1 MEKRS
6 DNSLTGMTNQPK
18 LKDFLKE
25 EKKNKALEEKARR
38 KLEKEKKRLEKER
51 KKLEKKVGEAK
62 EKTELVTEEIKTR
75 KKVWDQFKG
84 IRMKLLFVFFVP
96 VVLLGVFGFVSY
108 KTSANAIIKNYIK
121 STSDTFD
128 AVSKYLNLGMSSV
141 FDKATEFSLSS
152 SVENYYRRTNEEDT
166 LDNAIAY
173 RQLKEDLIVIKETN
187 NFIQGI
193 HIMANVGKAMT
204 NSGTTTVP
212 SDFYQKYSATDEGEQ
227 LLKMTGRSWIGSHKT
242 LDELLNNDTS
252 KYAMSLITKMSGQ
265 GLLIMDISTDEI
277 INALKDIEVAKGSII
292 GFITNDGREI
302 LVDKDVKKVFTKE
315 KFYQDA
321 LGSKKPSGYS
331 YQNYKGESYLYI
343 YSKIGDT
350 GAMVCALIPKA
361 EILKQPGAIK
371 HLSIIFI
378 AFASLFAIVLGTVI
392 SGGFSSAI
400 NKLVKSISLAAKGD
414 LTVNFKTKRKDEFK
428 ILSDGLSNMTA
439 GMSNLI
445 GEVAGVGKKVTESA
459 DLLSTTSEKILA
471 ATKDISFTIDEIEK
485 GVVQQAEDTEHCLGQ
500 MSNLAEKINQVYN
513 STNEIERIA
522 TNTKTVVGDGL
533 VIIDELNNKSKDT
546 TNVTQLVIKDIEE
559 LEKQSQ
565 NIGNFV
571 GIINEIASQ
580 TNLLSLNASIEAAR
594 AGEAGRGFAVV
605 ADEIRKLAD
614 QSIEAANQIQS
625 IVTEIQNKTQGTV
638 QSAKQAESIV
648 ESQMESLNKTI
659 KVFEEINNHVGN
671 LVNNLDI
678 ISVGIK
684 GIESAK
690 NVSMDAISNISA
702 VAQETAA
709 ASEEVSATAT
719 SQISSV
725 ENLSQSAMELAD
737 DAKKLE
743 QAIKLFKIN

>member
-1 MEKRS
+1 
-6 DNSLTGMTNQPK
+6 
-18 LKDFLKE
+18 
-25 EKKNKALEEKARR
+25 
-38 KLEKEKKRLEKER
+38 
-51 KKLEKKVGEAK
+51 
-62 EKTELVTEEIKTR
+62 
-75 KKVWDQFKG
+75 
-84 IRMKLLFVFFVP
+84 
-96 VVLLGVFGFVSY
+96 
-108 KTSANAIIKNYIK
+108 
-121 STSDTFD
+121 
-128 AVSKYLNLGMSSV
+128 
-141 FDKATEFSLSS
+141 
-152 SVENYYRRTNEEDT
+152 
-166 LDNAIAY
+166 
-173 RQLKEDLIVIKETN
+173 
-187 NFIQGI
+187 
-193 HIMANVGKAMT
+193 
-204 NSGTTTVP
+204 
-212 SDFYQKYSATDEGEQ
+212 
-227 LLKMTGRSWIGSHKT
+227 
-242 LDELLNNDTS
+242 
-252 KYAMSLITKMSGQ
+252 
-265 GLLIMDISTDEI
+265 
-277 INALKDIEVAKGSII
+277 
-292 GFITNDGREI
+292 
-302 LVDKDVKKVFTKE
+302 
-315 KFYQDA
+315 
-321 LGSKKPSGYS
+321 
-331 YQNYKGESYLYI
+331 
-343 YSKIGDT
+343 
-350 GAMVCALIPKA
+350 
-361 EILKQPGAIK
+361 
-371 HLSIIFI
+371 
-378 AFASLFAIVLGTVI
+378 
-392 SGGFSSAI
+392 
-400 NKLVKSISLAAKGD
+400 
-414 LTVNFKTKRKDEFK
+414 
-428 ILSDGLSNMTA
+428 
-439 GMSNLI
+439 
-445 GEVAGVGKKVTESA
+445 
-459 DLLSTTSEKILA
+459 
-471 ATKDISFTIDEIEK
+471 
-485 GVVQQAEDTEHCLGQ
+485 
-500 MSNLAEKINQVYN
+500 
-513 STNEIERIA
+513 
-522 TNTKTVVGDGL
+522 VVGDGL

-737 DAKKLE
+737 NAKKLE